1 MSGEDSSRHEAALA
15 ELEGRLIAQ
24 RRLLARL
31 VLAADPQALTAHLEW
46 LEGRASLRDGQE
58 DPGAVLTGAE
68 VLPFSIADEFREI
81 AALVRRAAGPL
92 T

>member
-1 MSGEDSSRHEAALA
+1 MEQTLAAEGAMA

-31 VLAADPQALTAHLEW
+31 LLASEPQALEAHLEW
-46 LEGRASLRDGQE
+46 LAAGASMRDGQE

-68 VLPFSIADEFREI
+68 VLPLSIAEEFREI
-81 AALVRRAAGPL
+81 AALVAQSR
-92 T
+92 